1 MRLRGARLMLRAVDD
16 PYNLGRFLSAQARDY
31 GNALAE
37 LQAGEK
43 RSHWMWY
50 VFPQL
55 RGLGHSDKAQFY
67 GIASL
72 NEARAYLADP
82 ILGSRLRECVVALLN
97 LGGSDAEQ
105 VLGDVDAQKLRSSL
119 TLFRLA
125 FPDEPVFAHALNRY
139 FHGHLDP
146 QTISLLERPAPGS

>member
-1 MRLRGARLMLRAVDD
+1 MDSFPLD
-16 PYNLGRFLSAQARDY
+16 RFLTAQARDY
-31 GNALAE
+31 PRALAE

-55 RGLGHSDKAQFY
+55 RGLGRSDNANYY

-72 NEARAYLADP
+72 DEARAYLAHP
-82 ILGSRLRECVVALLN
+82 VLGARLRECVVALLN
-97 LGGSDAEQ
+97 LGGSDAEA
-105 VLGDVDAQKLRSSL
+105 VLGTVDAQKLRSCL

-125 FPDEPVFAHALNRY
+125 CPQEPVFAHALNRY
-139 FHGHLDP
+139 FGGQLDAR
-146 QTISLLERPAPGS
+146 TIALLEPSADT

>member
-1 MRLRGARLMLRAVDD
+1 MGQFFDLD
-16 PYNLGRFLSAQARDY
+16 RFLSAQARNY
-31 GNALAE
+31 GTALAE

-55 RGLGHSDKAQFY
+55 RGLGRSENANYF
-67 GIASL
+67 GIGSL
-72 NEARAYLADP
+72 DEARAYLADP
-82 ILGSRLRECVVALLN
+82 VLGSRLRDCVVALLN
-97 LGGSDAEQ
+97 LGGSDAGQ

-125 FPDEPVFAHALNRY
+125 CPDEPVFSHALNRY
-139 FHGHLDP
+139 FEGRLDP
-146 QTISLLERPAPGS
+146 RTIALLEQITNP

>member
-1 MRLRGARLMLRAVDD
+1 MGD
-16 PYNLGRFLSAQARDY
+16 PFDLERFLSAQARDY
-31 GNALAE
+31 GTALAE

-43 RSHWMWY
+43 QSHWMWY

-55 RGLGHSDKAQFY
+55 RGLGRSDKAQVF

-72 NEARAYLADP
+72 DEARAFLAHP

-97 LGGSDAEQ
+97 LGGSDAEK
-105 VLGDVDAQKLRSSL
+105 VLGSVDAQKLRSSL

-125 FPDEPVFAHALNRY
+125 CEDEPVFAHALTRY
-139 FHGHLDP
+139 FGGQLDRA
-146 QTISLLERPAPGS
+146 TLVLLEKPGIP

>member
-1 MRLRGARLMLRAVDD
+1 MGD
-16 PYNLGRFLSAQARDY
+16 PFDLERFLSAQARDY
-31 GNALAE
+31 GTALAE

-43 RSHWMWY
+43 QSHWMWY

-55 RGLGHSDKAQFY
+55 RGLGRSDKAQVF

-72 NEARAYLADP
+72 EEARAFLAHP

-97 LGGSDAEQ
+97 LGGSDAEK
-105 VLGDVDAQKLRSSL
+105 VLGSVDAQKLRSSL

-125 FPDEPVFAHALNRY
+125 CEDEPVFAHALTRY
-139 FHGHLDP
+139 FGGQLDRA
-146 QTISLLERPAPGS
+146 TLVLLEKPGIP

>member
-1 MRLRGARLMLRAVDD
+1 MND
-16 PYNLGRFLSAQARDY
+16 PFNLQRFLSAQARNY
-31 GNALAE
+31 TAALAE

-55 RGLGHSDKAQFY
+55 RGLGRSENAQFY

-72 NEARAYLADP
+72 DEARAYLADP

-97 LGGSDAEQ
+97 LGGSDAEV
-105 VLGDVDAQKLRSSL
+105 VLGEVDAQKLGSSI

-125 FPDEPVFAHALNRY
+125 CPHEPVFAHALNRY
-139 FHGHLDP
+139 FHGQLDP
-146 QTISLLERPAPGS
+146 RTISLLERVPTGKT

>member
-1 MRLRGARLMLRAVDD
+1 MLPPTMGQSFDLD
-16 PYNLGRFLSAQARDY
+16 RFLSAQAHNY
-31 GNALAE
+31 GTALAE

-55 RGLGHSDKAQFY
+55 RGLGRSDNANYF

-72 NEARAYLADP
+72 DEARAYLADP
-82 ILGSRLRECVVALLN
+82 VLGGRLRECVVALLN
-97 LGGSDAEQ
+97 LGGSDAGQ
-105 VLGDVDAQKLRSSL
+105 VLGNVDAQKLRSSI

-125 FPDEPVFAHALNRY
+125 CPDEPVFAHALNRY
-139 FHGHLDP
+139 FEGRLDP
-146 QTISLLERPAPGS
+146 RTVSLLEHPPGD

>member
-1 MRLRGARLMLRAVDD
+1 MDD
-16 PYNLGRFLSAQARDY
+16 PYDLNRFLSAQAGNY
-31 GNALAE
+31 GIALAE

-55 RGLGHSDKAQFY
+55 RGLGHSDKAQYF
-67 GIASL
+67 GLTSL
-72 NEARAYLADP
+72 DEARAYLADP

-97 LGGSDAEQ
+97 LGGVDAEQ
-105 VLGDVDAQKLRSSL
+105 VLGDVDALKLKSSL

-125 FPDEPVFAHALNRY
+125 CPDEPVFAHALNRY
-139 FHGHLDP
+139 YHGQLDP
-146 QTISLLERPAPGS
+146 RTLSLLESGT

>member
-1 MRLRGARLMLRAVDD
+1 MDD
-16 PYNLGRFLSAQARDY
+16 PFNLGRFLSAQARDY
-31 GNALAE
+31 GTALAE

-55 RGLGHSDKAQFY
+55 RGLGRSDKAEFY
-67 GIASL
+67 GISSL
-72 NEARAYLADP
+72 EEARAYLAHP

-97 LGGSDAEQ
+97 PGGTNAAEILGS
-105 VLGDVDAQKLRSSL
+105 VDAQKLRSSL

-125 FPDEPVFAHALNRY
+125 REDEPVFAHALTR
-139 FHGHLDP
+139 FFGGQVDRATLV
-146 QTISLLERPAPGS
+146 LLAGANGQSPE